1 MNAVNTIFNNG
12 DFRIEEIQHTGGDI
26 GEVLVEA
33 CRDELAELGRT
44 IVLIIDRDG
53 ARTSVVSIPTADLPN
68 AWHYADPDEGERR
81 LSALDGV
88 RAALATAQT
97 LLPDAA

>member
-1 MNAVNTIFNNG
+1 MNAGEIIFNNG
-12 DFRIEEIQHTGGDI
+12 DFLINEIHHTGGDA
-26 GEVLVEA
+26 GEALIDE
-33 CRDELAELGRT
+33 CRYVLAELGRT